1 MSTCQFAFTVSS
13 ATPLPL
19 HTPDDAAPC
28 TWVVCLCAD
37 WCDLCGDYR
46 AVFQQVAGQAGGLS
60 RHFPGTRFAWLDIED
75 QADWV
80 GDLDIETFPTLLVAD
95 RHGVLFLGPLTPQ
108 APTLSRLLGAL
119 QAPGAHKAAHTAV
132 TARLVAALPDL
143 PEHWL

>member
-1 MSTCQFAFTVSS
+1 MTPAI
-13 ATPLPL
+13 PLPL
-19 HTPDDAAPC
+19 QTPGDTAAS

-46 AVFQQVAGQAGGLS
+46 AVFEQVAGQTGGQS

-108 APTLSRLLGAL
+108 APTLVRLLGAL
-119 QAPGAHKAAHTAV
+119 QAPDARKASHTAV
-132 TARLVAALPDL
+132 TARLVAALPDW
-143 PEHWL
+143 PERWL